1 MKKCSK
7 LLCIVLCL
15 SMILSGFSFAFA
27 EDTQAEAVS
36 YMRET
41 VETLGEHIDG
51 EEMFDY
57 LSYVYLGWRTTGGSW
72 QNQVIDS
79 FVVDQLEKAGYTH
92 NGAGTA
98 ATDEKSAN
106 DMSSATD
113 KDYSWVTYYDVDS
126 LTWDPEY
133 AKLEL
138 SVDGELD
145 GAQALIDRIN
155 VESYGF
161 NPTSD
166 A

>member
-57 LSYVYLGWRTTGGSW
+57 
-72 QNQVIDS
+72 
-79 FVVDQLEKAGYTH
+79 
-92 NGAGTA
+92 
-98 ATDEKSAN
+98 
-106 DMSSATD
+106 
-113 KDYSWVTYYDVDS
+113 
-126 LTWDPEY
+126 
-133 AKLEL
+133 
-138 SVDGELD
+138 
-145 GAQALIDRIN
+145 
-155 VESYGF
+155 
-161 NPTSD
+161 
-166 A
+166 